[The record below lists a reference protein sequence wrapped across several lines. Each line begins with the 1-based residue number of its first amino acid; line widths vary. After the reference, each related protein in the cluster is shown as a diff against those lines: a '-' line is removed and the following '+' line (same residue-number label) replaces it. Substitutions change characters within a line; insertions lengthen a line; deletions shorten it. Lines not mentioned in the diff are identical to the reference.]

1 MAAAFAG
8 GRESLRECV
17 MSDSS
22 MMKLD
27 EKGERDFQFL
37 VNECRKAGVIDQNL
51 YVEYDV
57 KRGLRDSNGAGVL
70 TGLTEISDVTAYKLE
85 DGKKV
90 PADGKL
96 YYQGYDVQD
105 MVKGFA
111 ERRYAFEE
119 TTYLLLFGELPNET
133 ELKDFVELITTFQ
146 TLSNKFIRDVIMK
159 AVSGNIMNSLQKSIL
174 TLYSYDDNA
183 EDISAENVLR
193 QSINLI
199 AKLPVISI
207 YAYWSYL
214 HFRMDESL
222 IIRNP
227 KPEYSTAE
235 NILSM
240 LRPDGRFTE
249 LEAKVLD
256 ICLVIHAEHGGGNNS
271 TFTTHV
277 VTSSGTDTY
286 SATAAAIASL
296 KGYRHG
302 GANLKVRQMF
312 ADLKENVLDWKDE
325 GAIRD
330 YLTKVVRKEAFD
342 KTGLV
347 YGIGHAVYT
356 ISDPRQVILRDYA
369 IKLAEAKDR
378 MDELQLYFTVERIA
392 KEVIA
397 ENRHLF
403 KPLCANVDFYSGFVY
418 DMLGIPEELYTPIFA
433 ISRIS
438 GWAAHRMEE
447 IINNGKI
454 IRPAYKYVGTHRTY
468 SAMEDRPE
476 E

>member
-1 MAAAFAG
+1 
-8 GRESLRECV
+8 

-96 YYQGYDVQD
+96 YYQGYDVQE

-119 TTYLLLFGELPNET
+119 TTYLLLFGELPGET

-146 TLSNKFIRDVIMK
+146 SLSNKFIRDVIMK

-454 IRPAYKYVGTHRTY
+454 IRPAYKYVGTHRPY
-468 SAMEDRPE
+468 RAMEDRSE